1 MRSGSGTA
9 RPIPASPNYQSGA
22 GKDAHSN
29 FANPQFLNLTTPNLD
44 VASGSPAINTGVVLG
59 SSVNGTVDF
68 AGNPRIVNGQINI
81 GAYQQ

>member
-1 MRSGSGTA
+1 
-9 RPIPASPNYQSGA
+9 
-22 GKDAHSN
+22 
-29 FANPQFLNLTTPNLD
+29 
-44 VASGSPAINTGVVLG
+44 VVLG